1 MSHASDRSLLVALT
15 VAVSAVTAIAG
26 MALLG
31 LWIGA
36 LFGGGPVSAGAVAA
50 SFAVTTIALV
60 VVLAGTVIDW
70 MAPAVRW
77 LRLLGLALVTPIIP
91 VAAIAVGAVALH
103 LAHKHT
109 VIGFLVFTAV
119 VIALSAAWSQ
129 TAAAMSVKRPNNCGN
144 PEAHSAP

>member
-1 MSHASDRSLLVALT
+1 MALT

-26 MALLG
+26 LALLG

-36 LFGGGPVSAGAVAA
+36 LFGGGPVSVGAVAVLFAA
-50 SFAVTTIALV
+50 STIALV

-91 VAAIAVGAVALH
+91 VAAIALGAVALH
-103 LAHKHT
+103 LAHKHI
-109 VIGFLVFTAV
+109 VVGFLVFTAV
-119 VIALSAAWSQ
+119 VITLSAAWSQ
-129 TAAAMSVKRPNNCGN
+129 VATAASVKWPKNCGKT
-144 PEAHSAP
+144 EAHSAP

>member
-1 MSHASDRSLLVALT
+1 
-15 VAVSAVTAIAG
+15 
-26 MALLG
+26 

-36 LFGGGPVSAGAVAA
+36 LFGGGPVSVGAVALL
-50 SFAVTTIALV
+50 FAITTIALV

-103 LAHKHT
+103 LAHKHI
-109 VIGFLVFTAV
+109 VIGFLVFTAFV
-119 VIALSAAWSQ
+119 VMLSLAWSRM
-129 TAAAMSVKRPNNCGN
+129 AAAVSVRLPNDCASR
-144 PEAHSAP
+144 EAHPAP